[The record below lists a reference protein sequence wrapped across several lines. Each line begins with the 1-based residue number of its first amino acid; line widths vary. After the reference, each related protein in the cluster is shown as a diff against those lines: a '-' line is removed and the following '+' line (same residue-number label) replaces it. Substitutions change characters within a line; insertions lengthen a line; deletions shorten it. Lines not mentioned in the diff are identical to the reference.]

1 MRILRLIAVRIR
13 ATFARRSTSRRRYW
27 RVMIAAM
34 AAMRHPT
41 IIGDKQVFLE
51 GKRILA
57 TSGTGLGKTYFEGI
71 QT

>member
-13 ATFARRSTSRRRYW
+13 ATFARRPTSRRRYW
-27 RVMIAAM
+27 RVMM